1 MAKDY
6 ESYNNELAEG
16 DGKNE
21 LFYNSNERHASI
33 VLRALVKNAKRYIK
47 IVCDSMCTDV
57 SNNREYLD
65 LLERF
70 LQGSADRS
78 IKILFVRYDSHF
90 RDLPIAALLRKY
102 NRQVEIRSR
111 EGVDVNF
118 DGKPVHFTMADD
130 KAFRIETDIK
140 AKMAFGNFNNPEQAS
155 VLNRVFDRFFNQPET
170 VAITL

>member
-1 MAKDY
+1 MYQITENTLIYLNAFFKEVQIAVLKY
-6 ESYNNELAEG
+6 Y
-16 DGKNE
+16 
-21 LFYNSNERHASI
+21 LF
-33 VLRALVKNAKRYIK
+33 
-47 IVCDSMCTDV
+47 DT
-57 SNNREYLD
+57 
-65 LLERF
+65 
-70 LQGSADRS
+70 
-78 IKILFVRYDSHF
+78 HF